1 MAWSPSLDKEKAFET
16 EPSNALL
23 YEGVKEE
30 IIVLKALPDQVLM
43 V

>member
-1 MAWSPSLDKEKAFET
+1 VAGSPFLEQEKGFET

-30 IIVLKALPDQVLM
+30 IIVLKALPDQVLI